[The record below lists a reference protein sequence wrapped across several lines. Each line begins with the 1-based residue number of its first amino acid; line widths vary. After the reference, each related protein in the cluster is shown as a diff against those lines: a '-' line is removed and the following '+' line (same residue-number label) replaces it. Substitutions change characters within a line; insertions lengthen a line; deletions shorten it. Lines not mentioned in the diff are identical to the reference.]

1 MSKTDAHIQPAKTYL
16 YIACHFTQRSLAYRA
31 RVPDDMSI
39 LDVRQIVATE
49 VATQLNLPIGEI
61 EAAGIIIASALLFY
75 PYPPLPMPFRD
86 EHGFLRYDDATTM
99 LRDLSGEQ
107 SGLHAIIPSKHN
119 RLADEAGAPMETIS
133 ENPAFL
139 SDPLALSSQAQ
150 SATMM
155 ETLEGKLNAEPQKTT
170 KLNEEK
176 FREHEA
182 IWEAELQKTTKLIE
196 EMFREHKTWWKA
208 ELQELKELDVSA
220 ENRYQRLLN
229 EEREERIKGD
239 AANEAHTAAVEQ
251 LVIQKH
257 TRFGIGVNTCDTM
270 VGLWDAT
277 LHSEKPGGYEEA
289 AARPRRNEAV
299 K

>member
-1 MSKTDAHIQPAKTYL
+1 
-16 YIACHFTQRSLAYRA
+16 
-31 RVPDDMSI
+31 
-39 LDVRQIVATE
+39 
-49 VATQLNLPIGEI
+49 
-61 EAAGIIIASALLFY
+61 
-75 PYPPLPMPFRD
+75 MPFRD

-251 LVIQKH
+251 LVIQKVSLLTFDTCSYPPSQQNPSSSCAREYRGIAH
-257 TRFGIGVNTCDTM
+257 T
-270 VGLWDAT
+270 LWDRCEY
-277 LHSEKPGGYEEA
+277 LRYNGGA
-289 AARPRRNEAV
+289 LGRNIAFRKARWIRRGGSSTSTQRGR
-299 K
+299 